1 VTASVRPVRT
11 ILVAVAS
18 LALASVG
25 CKDKPT
31 KKAPPANVGS
41 AGAGSGS
48 GPRPAPDLILPRA
61 DGTPPKKT
69 AKPLER
75 AEFEKLTQL
84 EFPGF
89 TKEVRNVGDKAME
102 VRQKT
107 KDHPRLWAVVNVQ
120 HCFDCQPMELDK
132 WKARQDALKA
142 STLEVLKDSKDVD
155 WELGETQINGQK
167 IIYVYQVGTG
177 KADGEGGGQFSFT
190 NSYLVYY
197 NDGNNEI
204 RVVAS
209 YKDDPVSKDDLKRLA
224 PKEDLR
230 ALALSFLDVY
240 THAW

>member
-1 VTASVRPVRT
+1 MGHARADRRDHGGLLRRRLRHGSRGRPQAGRQAGDPRRRRLDRHRNRHIDPRAVTASVRPVRT

-84 EFPGF
+84 EF
-89 TKEVRNVGDKAME
+89 
-102 VRQKT
+102 
-107 KDHPRLWAVVNVQ
+107 
-120 HCFDCQPMELDK
+120 
-132 WKARQDALKA
+132 
-142 STLEVLKDSKDVD
+142 
-155 WELGETQINGQK
+155 
-167 IIYVYQVGTG
+167 
-177 KADGEGGGQFSFT
+177 
-190 NSYLVYY
+190 
-197 NDGNNEI
+197 
-204 RVVAS
+204 
-209 YKDDPVSKDDLKRLA
+209 
-224 PKEDLR
+224 
-230 ALALSFLDVY
+230 
-240 THAW
+240 